1 MKKAHPY
8 TIGVCVCVYC
18 VPFIKS
24 FQEYSAT
31 APQGILEVQTSS
43 KFLKKLTR
51 LKV

>member
-1 MKKAHPY
+1 MKKALLHVL
-8 TIGVCVCVYC
+8 VCTVTVY

-31 APQGILEVQTSS
+31 TPQGILEVQTSS

>member
-1 MKKAHPY
+1 MKKAH
-8 TIGVCVCVYC
+8 TIAGVCGCMHC